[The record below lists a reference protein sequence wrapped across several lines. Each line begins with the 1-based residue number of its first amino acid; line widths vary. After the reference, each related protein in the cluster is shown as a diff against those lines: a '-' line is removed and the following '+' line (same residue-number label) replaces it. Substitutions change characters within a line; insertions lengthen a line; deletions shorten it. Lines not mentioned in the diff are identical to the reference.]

1 MKKLF
6 FAALGLLC
14 LASCAKQP
22 CCQLEHPCYSYDA
35 TIYELNTRQ
44 LTEEGTFKAA
54 EAVLPALK
62 EIGVDIIWIMPI
74 QRIGVLERKGTLGS
88 YYAITDYC
96 QLNPEFGTRQD
107 F

>member
-1 MKKLF
+1 MKKIL

-44 LTEEGTFKAA
+44 LTQEGTFKAA
-54 EAVLPALK
+54 GAFQLCKADFSDLQ
-62 EIGVDIIWIMPI
+62 M
-74 QRIGVLERKGTLGS
+74 LLGDLLQ
-88 YYAITDYC
+88 T
-96 QLNPEFGTRQD
+96 PG
-107 F
+107 